1 MAYLITCLQIHH
13 SEPLYTGVSPI
24 VFFQSRGL
32 RGLYPVYS
40 VWDSKRPNRIC
51 QSLLFLLDFRAP
63 HIMGAASAGAVNVA
77 GAVARLAGGAA
88 GAEAGAEAGSS
99 METGRWRSD
108 WVCT

>member
-1 MAYLITCLQIHH
+1 
-13 SEPLYTGVSPI
+13 
-24 VFFQSRGL
+24 
-32 RGLYPVYS
+32 
-40 VWDSKRPNRIC
+40 
-51 QSLLFLLDFRAP
+51 
-63 HIMGAASAGAVNVA
+63 MGAASAGAVNVA